1 MRKKIVAGNWKMN
14 LLLSDAIRF
23 TEELDN
29 CISSKERLATEVLIF
44 PGFTL
49 IDAVRNNAKAFRIGA
64 QNFYPEQSGA
74 FTGEVSIEQLK
85 DLNMKFVLVGH
96 SERRI
101 LFNESD
107 AFIRKKLISAIE
119 NHISPILCIGETHEI
134 RNKGVHFNFISAQL
148 SNALTDFTEEQ
159 LAHVILAYEPVW
171 AIGTGLT
178 ATTQQAEEMH
188 SHIRSWFAGNFSK
201 QLAENL
207 SILYGGSCNE
217 SNAKELFSCA
227 NVDGGLIGGASL
239 DAKQFISIVNIMD
252 GLF

>member
-14 LLLSDAIRF
+14 LLQNDAIRF
-23 TEELDN
+23 TEELNN
-29 CISSKERLATEVLIF
+29 CILSKASVEMEILIF

-49 IDAVRNNAKAFRIGA
+49 IDAVRNNAKVFKIGA
-64 QNFYPEQSGA
+64 QNFYPERSGA

-85 DLNMKFVLVGH
+85 DLNMEFVLVGH

-119 NHISPILCIGETHEI
+119 NHMSPVLCVGETLEI
-134 RNKGVHFNFISAQL
+134 RNNGNHFDFISAQL
-148 SNALTDFTEEQ
+148 SSALTDFSEEQ

-178 ATTQQAEEMH
+178 ATTKQAEEMH
-188 SHIRSWFAGNFSK
+188 GHIRSWLAENVSK
-201 QLAENL
+201 QLAQNL

-217 SNAKELFSCA
+217 SNAKELFSCP

-239 DAKQFISIVNIMD
+239 DAKQFISIVNIMN